1 MFGTKKFTT
10 IIMDGSNENVNR
22 EITGI
27 IDMVTRRRIGRTK
40 CRKLDKN
47 HPTMKVFK
55 RRTSWENYRDAR
67 MIIEKNYPGLCTF
80 YAKV

>member
-10 IIMDGSNENVNR
+10 VIMDGSNENVNR

-40 CRKLDKN
+40 R
-47 HPTMKVFK
+47 
-55 RRTSWENYRDAR
+55 
-67 MIIEKNYPGLCTF
+67 
-80 YAKV
+80 

>member
-1 MFGTKKFTT
+1 MFGKKKFVT
-10 IIMDGSNENVNR
+10 IIMDGSNEYVNR
-22 EITGI
+22 EIAGI
-27 IDMVTRRRIGRTK
+27 MDMVTRRRIGRTK
-40 CRKLDKN
+40 CRKLDKK